1 MANQDKILWNFTNPD
16 TSEQV
21 SDEQGIESTSTGF
34 GPAPQLAPAGAM
46 EAANN
51 VSTEQSESNA
61 PGSGVYQI
69 GKMPPPQS
77 KFKIQTINVKNDF
90 AWTYTNSSTARGD
103 VPELILREE
112 RILQNP
118 TINALAYNAFAGL
131 DHLKDLT
138 NKVSDGANGAS
149 QWIGD
154 KATEVMNFMGV
165 GQATQTEVKAFGSA
179 VTNLVSEAME
189 NDPLSQRH
197 KDWNTEDY
205 RQHLEPYKRLYSTYP
220 TGFKYKFPYFD
231 DTYKNITTSFDGA
244 AGSQSQ
250 LPFQN
255 IVAKGTSMI
264 GSLVNTFN
272 ALKPGTYIEA
282 PKYASFP
289 TSSYSYTTSFPLLN
303 TVSYDQTFK
312 NWQLL
317 FMLVYQNLPNRV
329 NRSVILPPKVYEC
342 RIPGVWY
349 SRYSHI
355 SNIQINMVGARR
367 EMMIP
372 TKDLGLPGGGGQGT
386 MKCLIPDAWEVS
398 LTVSELIPESQ
409 NYMFESIMR
418 DGLITIDERDH
429 SNVSKSGSEVASSA
443 VDIMSPAKKATRS
456 SGFEVPSTKDIFNI
470 K

>member
-1 MANQDKILWNFTNPD
+1 MAKQDKILWNFTNPD

-21 SDEQGIESTSTGF
+21 EDEQRIESTSTGY
-34 GPAPQLAPAGAM
+34 GPAPQLAPAGALEKAKM
-46 EAANN
+46 
-51 VSTEQSESNA
+51 VSTEESDANDDA
-61 PGSGVYQI
+61 WGGFAGMATPR
-69 GKMPPPQS
+69 S
-77 KFKIQTINVKNDF
+77 KFEIQTINIKRDF
-90 AWTYTNSSTARGD
+90 AWTYTDSDTARDD

-138 NKVSDGANGAS
+138 DNVSEGANGAS
-149 QWIGD
+149 QWIGN

-165 GQATQTEVKAFGSA
+165 GQPTQTDVKAFGTA
-179 VTNLVSEAME
+179 VTELVSEAMA
-189 NDPLSQRH
+189 NDPLAGKH
-197 KDWNTEDY
+197 KDWNTNDY
-205 RQHLEPYKRLYSTYP
+205 RQHLEPYQRLYSTHP

-231 DTYKNITTSFDGA
+231 DTYKNITTSFDGS
-244 AGSQSQ
+244 AGDQSQ
-250 LPFQN
+250 LPFQK
-255 IVAKGTSMI
+255 IVAKGTSLV
-264 GSLVNTFN
+264 GSIVNTFN

-303 TVSYDQTFK
+303 TVSFEQTFK

-355 SNIQINMVGARR
+355 SNLQINMIGSRR
-367 EMMIP
+367 EMKIP
-372 TKDLGLPGGGGQGT
+372 TKDLGIPGGSGPGT
-386 MKCLIPDAWEVS
+386 MKCIIPDAWEVS
-398 LTVSELIPESQ
+398 LTISELIPESQ

-418 DGLITIDERDH
+418 DGLITIDQRDS
-429 SNVSKSGSEVASSA
+429 SNVSKQGSAAMEAIGNTTTNIISNVGASPPKDSA
-443 VDIMSPAKKATRS
+443 QS
-456 SGFEVPSTKDIFNI
+456 SGIQKN
-470 K
+470 